1 MGEAPLDNPVWEAL
15 NGPHA
20 RFGVRL
26 RQAARYDLD
35 VVPIGALEEPTPG
48 ALRDLAELVETG
60 RHVAIP
66 WFDPN
71 AELGADWE
79 LRVRL
84 ELLQMVCRAPCE
96 GAKDGLEP
104 LACEDGAELLALAEL
119 TQPGPFTARSVELG
133 GFLGVRDGGR
143 IVAMAGRRFAP
154 PGFIEVSGVC
164 THPSARGRGLAEK
177 LVRAVT
183 AAIQEEGAVAF
194 LHVATA
200 SPSVKTST
208 ALYRRLGYEPRRTVS
223 LAVLQRASP

>member
-1 MGEAPLDNPVWEAL
+1 MDEGPLDNPVWQAL
-15 NGPHA
+15 HGEHA
-20 RFGVRL
+20 RFGARL
-26 RQAARYDLD
+26 RKAARYDLD
-35 VVPIGALEEPTPG
+35 IVPIGALEEPTAG
-48 ALRDLAELVETG
+48 ALRDLAELVEPG

-66 WFDPN
+66 WFDPD
-71 AELGADWE
+71 AGPGADWE
-79 LRVRL
+79 PVVRF

-104 LACEDGAELLALAEL
+104 LAPEDGAEMLALAEL

-183 AAIQEEGAVAF
+183 SAIQREGAVAF
-194 LHVATA
+194 LHVATG
-200 SPSVKTST
+200 SPSVKTAT
-208 ALYRRLGYEPRRTVS
+208 ALYRRLGYEPRATVS
-223 LAVLQRASP
+223 LAVLQRVAA